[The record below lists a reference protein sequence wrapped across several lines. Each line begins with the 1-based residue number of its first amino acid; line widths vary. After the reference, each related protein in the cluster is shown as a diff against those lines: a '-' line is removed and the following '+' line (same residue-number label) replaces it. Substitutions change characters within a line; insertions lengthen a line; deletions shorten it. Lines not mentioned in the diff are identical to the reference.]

1 MARIL
6 VDCDLVLAASDIAW
20 IKWLRSIA
28 QSNDKVYNLSHNT
41 PIDYDLTSY
50 YKESLQES
58 GRDGYDFW
66 RSTTL
71 YDYVA
76 PVIGAVDVIS
86 ELSYLGH
93 EIVVVSSIKGNHAK
107 SKYQFIARHFPTV
120 DGIIFT
126 KEKHYIDGDYII
138 DDRLDNL
145 INHPAKHKIQFE
157 TDYKQSVESNNDI
170 IVCNGWE
177 DISEYIKLNED

>member
-20 IKWLRSIA
+20 IVWLSSIA
-28 QSNDKVYNLSHNT
+28 KSNDKIHNLDYNDLL
-41 PIDYDLTSY
+41 DYDITSY

-71 YDYVA
+71 YDYVT
-76 PVIGAVDVIS
+76 PVSGAVGAVNKLAS
-86 ELSYLGH
+86 LGH
-93 EIVVVSSIKGNHAK
+93 EVVVVSSIKGNHAK
-107 SKYQFIARHFPTV
+107 SKYQFIARHFPSV
-120 DGIIFT
+120 NGIIFT

-138 DDRLDNL
+138 DDRVSNL
-145 INHPAKHKIQFE
+145 VCHPAKHKIQFKSYYRQ
-157 TDYKQSVESNNDI
+157 DVDKDSSI
-170 IVCNGWE
+170 IKTALSFV
-177 DISEYIKLNED
+177 I